1 MGLFDVFK
9 TKKTAEKTASVDS
22 KTPLEI
28 SREVERL
35 IDMGDVQGALK
46 LATDGVYENPRSEAV
61 LSAYRFLKKETL
73 AEDLKRLRQKLE
85 KEPNPIAYSQLAD
98 AYKEIG
104 DHDKAIEF
112 CKRAIELYP
121 EHEGPWIIL
130 GRTRLD
136 RFKEDWIP
144 RDALLAIEYYEKA
157 LDLNRNS
164 YKTLIDLAE
173 LYTEIGAK
181 RRSVKKCEAILYFAP
196 EDEKALS
203 LLRKAQSMGDSKR
216 EDLDELVTLYADKKR
231 KAAQRRGRKAGEPH
245 GPSGRLA
252 KSPALLQKKLETLKG
267 TIEGFYAAVAT
278 DLDGTAIASNA
289 ARAIDQGQISDAVKQ
304 VFEAASDC
312 SLRIDIGHFKRG
324 VFEGPSGFIYLI
336 VFDEIRIAI
345 LCDPGTKMQALDEAV
360 TRFVEDEL
368 YR

>member
-9 TKKTAEKTASVDS
+9 AKKAAEKPTSAEG

-28 SREVERL
+28 AREIERL
-35 IDMGDVQGALK
+35 IETRDLKTALEIAEK
-46 LATDGVYENPRSEAV
+46 GVYENSRSEVV

-73 AEDLKRLRQKLE
+73 AEDLKRLRQKLD
-85 KEPNPIAYSQLAD
+85 KEPNPISYAQLAD

-104 DHDKAIEF
+104 DHDKAIEL
-112 CKRAIELYP
+112 CRRAMELYP
-121 EHEGPWIIL
+121 DHEGPWIIL
-130 GRTRLD
+130 GRTRLE

-173 LYTEIGAK
+173 LYTEVGAK
-181 RRSVKKCEAILYFAP
+181 KRAIKKCESILYFAP

-203 LLRKAQSMGDSKR
+203 LLRKAQSLPDQKR
-216 EDLDELVTLYADKKR
+216 EELEDLVAAYAEKKR
-231 KAAQRRGRKAGEPH
+231 KAAQRRGRRAGEPL
-245 GPSGRLA
+245 GPSARLA
-252 KSPALLQKKLETLKG
+252 KSPGLLQKKLEGLKA
-267 TIEGFYAAVAT
+267 IEGFYAAVAM
-278 DLDGTAIASNA
+278 DQDGSAIASCA
-289 ARAIDQGQISDAVKQ
+289 ARSIDQEQIAESIKA

-336 VFDEIRIAI
+336 VFDDIRIAV
-345 LCDPGTKMQALDEAV
+345 LCDPGTKMATLDEAI
-360 TRFVEDEL
+360 TRFVEDDL

>member
-1 MGLFDVFK
+1 VGLFDVFK
-9 TKKTAEKTASVDS
+9 AKKTAEKPVAIEAR
-22 KTPLEI
+22 TPLEI
-28 SREVERL
+28 AREVERF
-35 IDMGDVQGALK
+35 IESREYKAALEVAEK
-46 LATDGVYENPRSEAV
+46 GVYENPRSEIV
-61 LSAYRFLKKETL
+61 LGAYRFLKKETL
-73 AEDLKRLRQKLE
+73 GDDLKRLRQKLD
-85 KEPNPIAYSQLAD
+85 KEPNPISYSQLAD

-104 DHDKAIEF
+104 DHDKAIDL
-112 CKRAIELYP
+112 CRKAIDLFP
-121 EHEGPWIIL
+121 DHEGPWIIL

-136 RFKEDWIP
+136 RFREDWIP
-144 RDALLAIEYYEKA
+144 RDALLAVEYYEKA

-203 LLRKAQSMGDSKR
+203 LLRKAQSMPDQKR
-216 EDLDELVTLYADKKR
+216 EDLDELVAQYAEKKR
-231 KAAQRRGRKAGEPH
+231 KAAQRRGRKANEPH
-245 GPSGRLA
+245 GPAGRLA
-252 KSPALLQKKLETLKG
+252 KSPALLQKKLETLKA

-278 DLDGTAIASNA
+278 DLEGNAIASNA
-289 ARAIDQGQISDAVKQ
+289 ARAIDQAAISGAVGQ

-324 VFEGPSGFIYLI
+324 VFEGPSGFIYLV

-345 LCDPGTKMQALDEAV
+345 LCDPGTKMVALDEAV